1 MSGASISSTNWS
13 DATGDDFSEGNLG
26 TTSAGQ
32 RLLTPLRG
40 VSAFLVTFKVMYKE
54 EFRKNVE
61 FAKARQMVLFPL
73 LLALV
78 TMVSTIG
85 LQFLVGDSA
94 AQTTETSVN
103 SFTWQELRFGLHLPL
118 LMFSLG
124 MGTFASVSYTH
135 LTLPTILLV

>member
-1 MSGASISSTNWS
+1 MSGAPISSTNWS
-13 DATGDDFSEGNLG
+13 DARGDEFSEGHLG

-40 VSAFLVTFKVMYKE
+40 VSAFLATFKVMYKE

-85 LQFLVGDSA
+85 LQFW
-94 AQTTETSVN
+94 SV
-103 SFTWQELRFGLHLPL
+103 
-118 LMFSLG
+118 
-124 MGTFASVSYTH
+124 
-135 LTLPTILLV
+135 ILLRKLVKQMLTVLLGKSYDSGFICHC